1 MKKLHPSQFTVG
13 LTTFN
18 RKETLL
24 NSLKSIKRLHQDHD
38 YLILDDCSN
47 EYDVSFLVENFQN
60 WRVFRS
66 GTNSGRADFAISN
79 LMNLFLESGREYLIL
94 LDSDLIVDEDLSD
107 FVCEYTNETDGIYS
121 LFNTPSHESFELRGR
136 WVLKNTVGSAAT
148 VWKREVLQ
156 DIKQNVPVSRQF
168 DWDWSKYIRDKG
180 LNIFV
185 SERSYVQHLGFSNGQ
200 NSNNFLMGDLGLNFK
215 KYNN

>member
-1 MKKLHPSQFTVG
+1 M
-13 LTTFN
+13 
-18 RKETLL
+18 
-24 NSLKSIKRLHQDHD
+24 
-38 YLILDDCSN
+38 
-47 EYDVSFLVENFQN
+47 
-60 WRVFRS
+60 
-66 GTNSGRADFAISN
+66 
-79 LMNLFLESGREYLIL
+79 
-94 LDSDLIVDEDLSD
+94 SD

-215 KYNN
+215 KYNPENLQILLDEYFFSERKFLKETIINLNTRITVLEQQNKK